1 MREIFFRTIDNEL
14 VEIECNCDITQDRE
28 CIYLYSLFVK
38 ISKDDSFEYEEFL
51 DIKETLIVTL
61 QDALFAG
68 SRYIDGWSELY
79 FYVKEAKNIDKRVLA
94 FFKDS
99 SYKYESSI
107 TKDAKWDFCFKYL
120 TPNELES
127 LFIES
132 QKIIDEL
139 ILEGDDIDKP
149 REVEHYA
156 LFDTKSQMDRFIKN
170 AQEIGY
176 LFKDELDVESY
187 GVALSK
193 FQNLKEIDI
202 SIKEL
207 LELAKKEHGSYELWS
222 SILVK

>member
-14 VEIECNCDITQDRE
+14 IEIECNCDITKDRE
-28 CIYLYSLFVK
+28 HIYLYSLFVK
-38 ISKDDSFEYEEFL
+38 IPKDDSFEYEEFL
-51 DIKETLIVTL
+51 DIKESLIATFDDVL
-61 QDALFAG
+61 YVG

-79 FYVKEAKNIDKRVLA
+79 FYVKEAKNIDKQVLA

-99 SYKYESSI
+99 FYKYESSI

-127 LFIES
+127 LLIES
-132 QKIIDEL
+132 QKIVDECV
-139 ILEGDDIDKP
+139 LEGDNIDNS

-156 LFDTKSQMDRFIKN
+156 VFETRSQMDRFIKN
-170 AQEIGY
+170 AQQLGY
-176 LFKDELDVESY
+176 VFKDELEIESY
-187 GVALSK
+187 GVALTK
-193 FQNLKEIDI
+193 FQTLRELDK